1 MTLHDLHL
9 ISLAQSTLTDHA
21 YIARLIPQ
29 AETEEA
35 RKTLR
40 DLESDAFRC
49 AERVA
54 GENYD

>member
-29 AETEEA
+29 AETDEA
-35 RKTLR
+35 RVILS
-40 DLESDAFRC
+40 DLESRAFRTS
-49 AERVA
+49 ERIA
-54 GENYD
+54 FENYD